1 VANSSALLHVPTG
14 LHVLDHLLEVAR
26 SGVHPTKALLK
37 RYLWRLEREEGVLDN

>member
-1 VANSSALLHVPTG
+1 VLYLLTG
-14 LHVLDHLLEVAR
+14 LHVLEHLVEVAR